1 MLATNNKSAN
11 FQTLIV
17 SLKKRF
23 PKAFKGSL
31 KVSLI
36 IISISEQKLY
46 LFKDNKLVISYKIS
60 SAKAGTGNLSGSF
73 KTPLGIHKIA
83 EMIGEG
89 AKPASIFKARINTQK
104 IAKILTNNNRSNDD
118 NITSRILR
126 LRGLEK
132 NINKGKNI
140 DSYERFIYIHG
151 TDEEGLLGTPV
162 SHGCIRMSNQAVI
175 DLFEQ
180 VETGT
185 LVTIIEA
192 SLTI

>member
-23 PKAFKGSL
+23 PKALKG
-31 KVSLI
+31 SLI

>member
-23 PKAFKGSL
+23 PKALKGSL